1 MGLETLSEKEEIALT
16 KTPRNYIWNIDGE
29 KFDISLF
36 YITCYD
42 DRRYEVI
49 RDNAFVSEQHGA
61 DLSGWEA
68 IEYNRMPLVWSEL
81 EHQHGITIDDVYDVM
96 CIYPDKLGTSCSI
109 QYRGDPSKY
118 EPNTELG
125 KVTLAENIRKQ
136 KEYERTKK

>member
-1 MGLETLSEKEEIALT
+1 MELEEKEELSLI
-16 KTPRNYIWNIDGE
+16 KTPRNYIWKIDGE
-29 KFDISLF
+29 KFDVSVF

-49 RDNAFVSEQHGA
+49 RDMAFVSEQHGE

-96 CIYPDKLGTSCSI
+96 CIYPDKKGTSCSI
-109 QYRGDPSKY
+109 QYRGKPYKHN
-118 EPNTELG
+118 PKTEQG
-125 KVTLAENIRKQ
+125 KVAHAEHIRRLE
-136 KEYERTKK
+136 EYGCT